1 MISEHTQN
9 KTRCI
14 FVTPLYCFYFA
25 MNHSGA
31 WTSKTNDQ
39 QQWIQV
45 KFQMP
50 FTITAIQTQGRS
62 DKSQW
67 VKSYKVSYSSNM
79 VDWIT
84 YTNGDGLEEV
94 NFTGLISFLDFM
106 CAILR
111 YRYSH
116 TYNVL

>member
-1 MISEHTQN
+1 
-9 KTRCI
+9 
-14 FVTPLYCFYFA
+14 

-84 YTNGDGLEEV
+84 YANGDGLEEV
-94 NFTGLISFLDFM
+94 NVTVLIFFRIF
-106 CAILR
+106 CVP
-111 YRYSH
+111 Y
-116 TYNVL
+116 